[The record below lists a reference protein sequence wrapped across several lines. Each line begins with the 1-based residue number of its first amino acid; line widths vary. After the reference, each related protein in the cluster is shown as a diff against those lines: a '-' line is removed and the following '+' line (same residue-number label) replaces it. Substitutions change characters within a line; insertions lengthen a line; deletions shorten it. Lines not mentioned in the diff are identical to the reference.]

1 MSGHEILDR
10 RVFPPGEIIFKE
22 GETGRRCAYLVES
35 GKVEISKVVKGGADP
50 KVLGYVSAGGI
61 FGEMALVDNKPRSA
75 QAKTVEATT
84 VIIVTETVLE
94 QKLRKTDPFVRG
106 LLNIFVRTIRDLNE
120 KMVQADQSG
129 AASAQPSGD
138 AQR

>member
-1 MSGHEILDR
+1 MSGHDILDR

-35 GKVEISKVVKGGADP
+35 GKVEISKTTPGGGDP
-50 KVLGYVSAGGI
+50 KVLGHVSAGGI
-61 FGEMALVDNKPRSA
+61 FGEMALVDNKPRMA

-84 VIIVTETVLE
+84 VIIITETVLE

-106 LLNIFVRTIRDLNE
+106 LLSIFVRNIRDLTE
-120 KMVQADQSG
+120 KLIARGGEAPQ
-129 AASAQPSGD
+129 
-138 AQR
+138 

>member
-35 GKVEISKVVKGGADP
+35 GKVEISKNISGGEQ
-50 KVLGYVSAGGI
+50 KVLGHISAGGI
-61 FGEMALVDNKPRSA
+61 FGEMALVDNKPRMA
-75 QAKTVEATT
+75 QAKTVEPTT

-106 LLNIFVRTIRDLNE
+106 LLGIFTRNIRDLTE
-120 KMVQADQSG
+120 KLI
-129 AASAQPSGD
+129 AAQGEASQ
-138 AQR
+138 

>member
-1 MSGHEILDR
+1 MAANGSHDILDR

-35 GKVEISKVVKGGADP
+35 GKVEISKTVPGGGDP
-50 KVLGYVSAGGI
+50 QVLGHISAGGI
-61 FGEMALVDNKPRSA
+61 FGEMALVDNKPRMA

-84 VIIVTETVLE
+84 VIIVTESVLE

-106 LLNIFVRTIRDLNE
+106 LLSIFVRNIRDLTE
-120 KMVQADQSG
+120 KLIARG
-129 AASAQPSGD
+129 GEEA
-138 AQR
+138 R